1 MSSSTSIELRGLPAS
16 SDDEQYS
23 PLLSGAMK
31 PKDDIQRVK
40 RPLGERVNVKQLM
53 RVWGPRLDFVVRLML
68 VSTFLDDSLRTA
80 TQFSAL
86 AKEVGAVTLVL
97 GLLAELLGSLCLLA
111 LVWPNGATSTLIGW
125 AIAQPVLYGQ
135 LSNVEL
141 VAGSISVVGGLLM
154 LRAHLVPEQSRYGAG
169 AYTQLFGRLLL
180 PAVYLY
186 RAWLFLYSMITLDET
201 NSFAMYLS
209 SLSMFAVKTAMLV
222 GLVIASMLVAAG
234 LRSRIIALLF
244 ALLNITFVCYQ
255 HPFFR
260 FVRHEDGEWKYEDV
274 MWMPTVVLSTD
285 TSVVD
290 FEPWQIYDLHKYYFF
305 LGLSTSGALLVLAQ
319 FGPGDISVQ
328 KNEVVL
334 PVVARTQDLY

>member
-23 PLLSGAMK
+23 PLMSGAMK
-31 PKDDIQRVK
+31 PKDAIQRVK
-40 RPLGERVNVKQLM
+40 RPLDERVNVKQLM

-80 TQFSAL
+80 TQFSLL
-86 AKEVGAVTLVL
+86 ATEVGAVVLVL

-111 LVWPNGATSTLIGW
+111 LVWPNGATSALIGW

-154 LRAHLVPEQSRYGAG
+154 LRAHLVPEQSRDGAG

-201 NSFAMYLS
+201 NSFAMYFS
-209 SLSMFAVKTAMLV
+209 SLSMVAVKTAMLV

-244 ALLNITFVCYQ
+244 ALVNITFVCYQ
-255 HPFFR
+255 HPFFL
-260 FVRHEDGEWKYEDV
+260 FVRREDGEWKYED

-285 TSVVD
+285 MSMFD
-290 FEPWQIYDLHKYYFF
+290 LKPWQIYDLHKFYFF

-319 FGPGDISVQ
+319 VGPGDISVQ

-334 PVVARTQDLY
+334 PVVARAQDLY